1 MLLQSSRFL
10 AVALGVALVVPAA
23 AGCSFSA
30 TTKAGGEE
38 AKAPP
43 PPPPPPPPA
52 PAAEPAPTA
61 SAEPAP
67 APAPTTTPAPAPAPA
82 TDPNAKPVLKKDK
95 LTLPGEVAFET
106 GKAVLK
112 PESDAVLIA
121 LKTYLDETP
130 RVTKLRIEGHTDNVG
145 SPEANEK
152 LSGERALA
160 IKKALVA
167 KGVKAERL
175 LAVGFG
181 QSKPIADNATEEGKA
196 KNRRTEFRVAELGG
210 KKYLGLDPT
219 GGGKVFE

>member
-1 MLLQSSRFL
+1 MLQSSRFL
-10 AVALGVALVVPAA
+10 AVMLGVAIAVPAA
-23 AGCSFSA
+23 VGCTASASF
-30 TTKAGGEE
+30 KAGGEE

-52 PAAEPAPTA
+52 TTD
-61 SAEPAP
+61 P
-67 APAPTTTPAPAPAPA
+67 APAPTTSATPAPAATPAPTTPA
-82 TDPNAKPVLKKDK
+82 PEPVLKKDK
-95 LTLPGEVAFET
+95 LELPGEIQFEH
-106 GKAVLK
+106 GKAVIK
-112 PESDAVLIA
+112 PESDPIVES
-121 LKTYLDETP
+121 LKNYLEKTP

-160 IKKALVA
+160 VKAALVA
-167 KGVKAERL
+167 KGIKAERL

-181 QSKPIADNATEEGKA
+181 QNKPVADNTTEEGKA

>member
-1 MLLQSSRFL
+1 ML
-10 AVALGVALVVPAA
+10 AVAIATPVAV
-23 AGCSFSA
+23 GCTASASF
-30 TTKAGGEE
+30 KAGGEE

-43 PPPPPPPPA
+43 PPPPPPPP
-52 PAAEPAPTA
+52 PATTEPAPA
-61 SAEPAP
+61 PAPSAEPAP
-67 APAPTTTPAPAPAPA
+67 APAPTPAPAAE
-82 TDPNAKPVLKKDK
+82 PVLKKDK
-95 LTLPGEVAFET
+95 LEMPGEIQFES
-106 GKAVLK
+106 GKAVIK
-112 PESDAVLIA
+112 PESDGIIEA
-121 LKTYLDETP
+121 LKNYLEKTP

-145 SPEANEK
+145 TPESNVT

-160 IKKALVA
+160 IKKALIA

-181 QSKPIADNATEEGKA
+181 QTKPVADNATDEGKA